1 MLCFSKNDQ
10 NIKVL
15 TTLFEEFF
23 CQSFE
28 KSSCNHLSWD
38 QNWLGDYKVHS
49 ENAYKCQMSKSSLKF
64 ENYIFFRS
72 LILLGL
78 SQKPKWWQKLIVELA
93 KVEAVTL
100 IFVFEI
106 ILFFPLHNLTQK
118 PCLFFLFG
126 YVAIFMFDVFPK
138 FALVVCFPN
147 VVDPTINY

>member
-1 MLCFSKNDQ
+1 MLCFCKNDQ

-23 CQSFE
+23 FHYLKKAHATIYREIIIDSETIKSIVKRLTNVECQ
-28 KSSCNHLSWD
+28 NLHW
-38 QNWLGDYKVHS
+38 N
-49 ENAYKCQMSKSSLKF
+49 SKIT
-64 ENYIFFRS
+64 YFFRS

-78 SQKPKWWQKLIVELA
+78 SQKPKWWQKLNVELA

-106 ILFFPLHNLTQK
+106 VLFFPLHNLTQK
-118 PCLFFLFG
+118 PDLFFLFG